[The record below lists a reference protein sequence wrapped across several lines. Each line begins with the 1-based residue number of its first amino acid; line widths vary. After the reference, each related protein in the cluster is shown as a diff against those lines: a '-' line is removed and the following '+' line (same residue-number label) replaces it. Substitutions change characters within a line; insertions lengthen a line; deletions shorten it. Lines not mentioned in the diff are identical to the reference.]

1 MQDIG
6 RIAFLL
12 CIVHVRY
19 FYHGYRKFCLVKF
32 NFPSLHTLNF
42 PSHRRTLRTWHASY
56 VKFHINLSERILN
69 LQRGVKLNGFVAFVS
84 LLGRCI
90 LSVGAAG
97 GYMFTEEATIS
108 LVPIHHTSSAGWVNC
123 SGVHLIIQI
132 V

>member
-90 LSVGAAG
+90 FSRWVQRAAICLPKKLLFRWCR
-97 GYMFTEEATIS
+97 YTI
-108 LVPIHHTSSAGWVNC
+108 LPRLAGSTAPEC
-123 SGVHLIIQI
+123 IS
-132 V
+132 